1 VNQPTVLIVADD
13 AEFPRSLMKR
23 WAKERHAPAL
33 TIVNRQT
40 LLGSGKPMAEVAV
53 VGGMGQ
59 MQVLEILPL
68 LAGHVPVILYVAD
81 SAEVNDSVHE
91 NCPRICILQ
100 NTPGWDDAVVALANE
115 SLRRLDAVNRAR
127 AAEERATQQ
136 ERYAAL
142 GRYMLEMRHSF
153 SNALTSVLG
162 NSELLLMDPGNIGEE
177 ARAQLETIHGMS
189 LRMHEILQ
197 RFSSLDKEMQFASKK
212 SQGETGKWPTSLAA
226 GS

>member
-13 AEFPRSLMKR
+13 AEFPRSLMSR

-33 TIVNRQT
+33 TIVNSQT
-40 LLGSGKPMAEVAV
+40 LLGSGKATAEVAV
-53 VGGMGQ
+53 LGGMGQ
-59 MQVLEILPL
+59 VHMLEILPL
-68 LAGHVPVILYVAD
+68 LVGDVSVILYVAD
-81 SAEVNDSVHE
+81 SGEVNDNVRE

-100 NTPGWDDAVVALANE
+100 KGQGWEDAVVALVSE
-115 SLRRLDAVNRAR
+115 SLRRLDAVERAR
-127 AAEERATQQ
+127 LAEERAAQQ
-136 ERYAAL
+136 ERFAAL
-142 GRYMLEMRHSF
+142 GRYMLEMRHGF

-162 NSELLLMDPGNIGEE
+162 NSELLLMEPANLGEE
-177 ARAQLETIHGMS
+177 ARGQLETIHGMS

-212 SQGETGKWPTSLAA
+212 SQGETGKWPTTLAA

>member
-1 VNQPTVLIVADD
+1 
-13 AEFPRSLMKR
+13 
-23 WAKERHAPAL
+23 
-33 TIVNRQT
+33 
-40 LLGSGKPMAEVAV
+40 
-53 VGGMGQ
+53 
-59 MQVLEILPL
+59 
-68 LAGHVPVILYVAD
+68 VILYVAD
-81 SAEVNDSVHE
+81 SGEVNDSVHE

-100 NTPGWDDAVVALANE
+100 HSAGWEDAVVALANE
-115 SLRRLDAVNRAR
+115 SLRRLDAVERAR
-127 AAEERATQQ
+127 MAEERATQQ
-136 ERYAAL
+136 ERHAAL

-162 NSELLLMDPGNIGEE
+162 NSELLLMEPENVGEE